1 MGPRAKVA
9 TFVTV
14 GAILERLPL
23 RWSVRFF
30 SSVARV
36 FASRISGTAN
46 LAANLDVI
54 TSDGERGLAPADRE
68 RLTKRALASYGQYW
82 AEGAKLPALS
92 QSTITRRFVV
102 GEGLEH
108 LQAAYAEGKGV
119 VVALP
124 HIGSWEWGGSVIT
137 SQGMPITVVAEELE
151 PPALFEWFRRK
162 RAAVGIRVEPLN
174 AQASSTLLA
183 VLREGGLVGLL
194 CDRDIQGGGIEVDF
208 FGRRVTVP
216 GGPATLALRSGAALL
231 AAACYIGPGED
242 HYAVIS
248 RPIEATRQGRLRDDV
263 ERVSQAVT
271 DELARLIRR
280 APEQWHVL
288 EDRFAPLS

>member
-1 MGPRAKVA
+1 VGPRAKVA
-9 TFVTV
+9 TFVTI
-14 GAILERLPL
+14 GAMLERLPL
-23 RWSVRFF
+23 RWSVWLF
-30 SSVARV
+30 SSTARWFSTRV
-36 FASRISGTAN
+36 SG
-46 LAANLDVI
+46 AANLSTNIDVA
-54 TSDGERGLAPADRE
+54 TRDGERTLNDSDRR
-68 RLTKRALASYGQYW
+68 RLTKRAMASYGQYW

-92 QSTITRRFVV
+92 PDTITKHFVV
-102 GEGLEH
+102 GEGLEY
-108 LQAAYAEGKGV
+108 LEAAYAEGKGV

-137 SQGMPITVVAEELE
+137 AQGMPITVVAEELD

-162 RAAVGIRVEPLN
+162 RAAVGIKVEPLN
-174 AQASSTLLA
+174 AQASSTLLS
-183 VLREGGLVGLL
+183 VLRDGGLVGLL
-194 CDRDIQGGGIEVDF
+194 CDRDIQGGGIAVDF

-231 AAACYIGPGED
+231 AAACYIGPGDD

-248 RPIEATRQGRLRDDV
+248 RPIPAQREGRLRDDV

-288 EDRFAPLS
+288 EDRFAPLP

>member
-1 MGPRAKVA
+1 M
-9 TFVTV
+9 
-14 GAILERLPL
+14 
-23 RWSVRFF
+23 
-30 SSVARV
+30 
-36 FASRISGTAN
+36 
-46 LAANLDVI
+46 
-54 TSDGERGLAPADRE
+54 
-68 RLTKRALASYGQYW
+68 ASYGRYW

-92 QSTITRRFVV
+92 PATITRHFVV

-137 SQGMPITVVAEELE
+137 AQGMPITVVAEKLE

-183 VLREGGLVGLL
+183 VLRDGGLVGLL

-216 GGPATLALRSGAALL
+216 GGPATLALRSGAALV
-231 AAACYIGPGED
+231 AAACFIGPGDD
-242 HYAVIS
+242 HYAWIS
-248 RPIEATRQGRLRDDV
+248 RLIPASREGRLRDDV
-263 ERVSQAVT
+263 ERVTQAVT

-288 EDRFAPLS
+288 DDRFAPLP

>member
-1 MGPRAKVA
+1 MGPRAKLV

-14 GAILERLPL
+14 SALLERMPL
-23 RWSVRFF
+23 RWSVRLF
-30 SSVARV
+30 SSAARRFTPRV
-36 FASRISGTAN
+36 SGAVN
-46 LAANLDVI
+46 LANNLDTV
-54 TSDGERGLAPADRE
+54 SRDGQRRLSERDLN
-68 RLTKRALASYGQYW
+68 RLTKRAMASYGQYW

-92 QSTITRRFVV
+92 PATITKHFVV
-102 GEGLEH
+102 GEGLEY
-108 LQAAYAEGKGV
+108 LEAAYAEGKGV

-137 SQGMPITVVAEELE
+137 AQGMPITVVAEELD

-174 AQASSTLLA
+174 AQARSTLLN
-183 VLREGGLVGLL
+183 VLRDGGLVGLL

-231 AAACYIGPGED
+231 AAACYIGPGDD

-248 RPIEATRQGRLRDDV
+248 RPISASREGRLRDDV